1 MMPSTPTEAMLKSL
15 RDALAVK
22 GLNSAAL
29 AKLIGEERKSLRRA
43 LGGQVPLTLETF
55 IKVVNALGLAPEAL
69 PWKQASLPSE
79 PPLQSAQEDSIGL
92 DPFGIQG
99 EQAFRLGFALG
110 VDFLFVADTSLL
122 QESGIPQSVLE
133 QWPEEIVL
141 KLDAAYHRHN
151 APHFSPEGVGLNLS
165 FDTLYNCFLPWA
177 SIQKVVFHLEAP
189 EPAVSPEPE
198 PQSESSPRGPGLRLV
213 KG

>member
-1 MMPSTPTEAMLKSL
+1 MIATTAI
-15 RDALAVK
+15 DAVLEMVRETMASK

-29 AKLIGEERKSLRRA
+29 AQMVGEERKGLRRA
-43 LGGQVPLTLETF
+43 LSGQSTISLELF
-55 IKVVNALGLAPEAL
+55 LKLAEALEIAPEDL
-69 PWKQASLPSE
+69 PLRVAELPPVPVE
-79 PPLQSAQEDSIGL
+79 EVAGEGFEL

-110 VDFLFVADTSLL
+110 VDFLFVAEASQLSD
-122 QESGIPQSVLE
+122 SGIPASVLE

-151 APHFSPEGVGLNLS
+151 APQFSEEGVSLNLS
-165 FDTLYNCFLPWA
+165 FDTVYSCFLPWSA
-177 SIQKVVFHLEAP
+177 IHKVVFNLEAP
-189 EPAVSPEPE
+189 EPPSLESPEPTT
-198 PQSESSPRGPGLRLV
+198 PGPGLRLV

>member
-1 MMPSTPTEAMLKSL
+1 MITTTAM
-15 RDALAVK
+15 DAILETVRETMTSR

-29 AKLIGEERKSLRRA
+29 AQLVGEERKALRRSLSGQAPLSLELFLKIVQA
-43 LGGQVPLTLETF
+43 LDIPPAE
-55 IKVVNALGLAPEAL
+55 L
-69 PWKQASLPSE
+69 PWKVAELPPAPAE
-79 PPLQSAQEDSIGL
+79 PAQVENFEL

-110 VDFLFVADTSLL
+110 VDFLFVAQASQLD
-122 QESGIPQSVLE
+122 ESGIPKSVLD

-151 APHFSPEGVGLNLS
+151 APQFSEEGVTLNLS
-165 FDTLYNCFLPWA
+165 FDTVHSCFLPWSA
-177 SIQKVVFHLEAP
+177 IQKVVFNLEAP
-189 EPAVSPEPE
+189 EPVSEPQPEPK
-198 PQSESSPRGPGLRLV
+198 PSGPGLRLV

>member
-1 MMPSTPTEAMLKSL
+1 MIATTAMDAILETL
-15 RDALAVK
+15 RETMASR

-29 AKLIGEERKSLRRA
+29 AAELGEERKMVRRA
-43 LGGQVPLTLETF
+43 LSGQAPLSLALF
-55 IKVVNALGLAPEAL
+55 LKVVDVLEIAVTEL
-69 PWKQASLPSE
+69 PWSVADLP
-79 PPLQSAQEDSIGL
+79 PTPLEEKTPQEFEL

-110 VDFLFVADTSLL
+110 VDFLFVAEASQLTD
-122 QESGIPQSVLE
+122 SGIPSSVLE

-151 APHFSPEGVGLNLS
+151 APQFSEEGVALNLS
-165 FDTLYNCFLPWA
+165 FDMVYSCFLPWS
-177 SIQKVVFHLEAP
+177 SIQKVVFNLEAP
-189 EPAVSPEPE
+189 EPNTEPEPE
-198 PQSESSPRGPGLRLV
+198 AKPRGPGLRLV